1 MFRQIALF
9 VIALIAMLI
18 VDALSGEN
26 ICAAAH
32 SEHHAFEAALEAP
45 YFPSPAQAAS
55 ASGAIMLHFSQP
67 EDLPRPVRWRL
78 DLLDPAGVSL
88 RHWRGR
94 TLLRDGAASVAVAWS
109 SRQRAADLA
118 PAPRAPRA
126 SGNYRLRLRAE
137 SGPARGRDAVLQ
149 SWDIAPAAPAAATA
163 PGLQAAA
170 PLPYTVYYGN
180 LHSQTSHSDGGGALA
195 HCHGAQ
201 PPQGAPFGPHD
212 AYTYAHAHGLA
223 FLMAS
228 EHNHLYDGSDGTN
241 ANADPARARALYHS
255 GLAAAAAY
263 TAAHPGFVAIY
274 GMEWGVINHG
284 GHLNILN
291 SPELLGWEHNR
302 QGALLADTLTPRS
315 DYAALYALMRRRGW
329 IGQFNHPSGDQFRVG
344 GQALGYTA
352 DGDAA
357 MALCEVM
364 NSSAFSANTTETEPR
379 RSEFEAACQHLLEA
393 GYHLAFTSNQDNHC
407 ANWGMS
413 YTNRTA
419 VLIPAGHPLTP
430 ASLLDALRAR
440 PVFATMDR
448 QARLVLSAN
457 GHLMGERFSNRGPLT
472 LSVQHASASGRTVAA
487 LAIIAGSP
495 GRKGSA
501 AALPGAAASTT
512 ITPARGPHFYY
523 ARVTQDD
530 GTLLW
535 SAPVWVDQQ

>member
-1 MFRQIALF
+1 
-9 VIALIAMLI
+9 MLN

-26 ICAAAH
+26 IYAAVH
-32 SEHHAFEAALEAP
+32 TGHHEFDAALEAP
-45 YFPSPAQAAS
+45 YFPSPSLAAS
-55 ASGAIMLHFSQP
+55 ASGTIMLHFSQP
-67 EDLPRPVRWRL
+67 EGRPQPVRWRL
-78 DLLDPAGVSL
+78 DLLDPSGVSL

-94 TLLRDGAASVAVAWS
+94 TLLRNGAASVALTWS

-118 PAPRAPRA
+118 PAARAPRA
-126 SGNYRLRLRAE
+126 GSNYRLRLRAE
-137 SGPARGRDAVLQ
+137 SGPARGHGAVLQ
-149 SWDIAPAAPAAATA
+149 SWDIAPAAATTLDLQATA
-163 PGLQAAA
+163 A
-170 PLPYTVYYGN
+170 LPYTIYYGN
-180 LHSQTSHSDGGGALA
+180 LHSQTSHSDGGGALE

-201 PPQGAPFGPHD
+201 PPQGAPFGPDD
-212 AYTYAHAHGLA
+212 AYRYARTHGLD

-241 ANADPARARALYHS
+241 VDADPAQARALYQS
-255 GLAAAAAY
+255 GLATAAAY

-274 GMEWGVINHG
+274 GMEWGVIYHG

-302 QGALLADTLTPRS
+302 QGALLADTLTPRG

-329 IGQFNHPSGDQFRVG
+329 IGQFNHPRIDQFRAG

-364 NSSAFSANTTETEPR
+364 NSSAFSANTTETERR

-419 VLIPAGHPLTP
+419 VLIPIGDALTP

-440 PVFATMDR
+440 RVFATMDR
-448 QARLVLSAN
+448 QARLVLTAN
-457 GHLMGERFSNRGPLT
+457 GHLMGERFSNSGPLT
-472 LSVQHASASGRTVAA
+472 LSVQHASASGRRVAA
-487 LAIIAGSP
+487 LAIIAGTP
-495 GRKGSA
+495 GRNGSA
-501 AALPGAAASTT
+501 ASLPGATASTT